1 MPDPGAFSYR
11 TTKDGRVL
19 ISWNGRVVVTLAGDD
34 AAAFHARVDGLD
46 DRAAQLL
53 MAARTGNFKR
63 GNEGRQSPRNP

>member
-1 MPDPGAFSYR
+1 MPDPGAFAYR

-19 ISWNGRVVVTLAGDD
+19 ISWNGRVVATLAGNE
-34 AAAFHARVDGLD
+34 AAAFRAQVDGLD
-46 DRAAQLL
+46 DRSAQLL

>member
-1 MPDPGAFSYR
+1 MLDPGAFSYR
-11 TTKDGRVL
+11 ATKDGRVL

-34 AAAFHARVDGLD
+34 AAAFRARVDGLD
-46 DRAAQLL
+46 ARSAQLL